1 MCGRNKDLPYT
12 VTVINQYAARM
23 VREDVIS
30 AMATKMPE
38 FFKDE
43 NKQGRRILDKAEKLA
58 TEREDQY
65 IQSVCNEYELPL
77 FDVPTDVNTFE

>member
-1 MCGRNKDLPYT
+1 
-12 VTVINQYAARM
+12 M

-30 AMATKMPE
+30 AMSTKMPE

-43 NKQGRRILDKAEKLA
+43 SKQGRRILDKAEKLA

-65 IQSVCNEYELPL
+65 I
-77 FDVPTDVNTFE
+77 

>member
-1 MCGRNKDLPYT
+1 
-12 VTVINQYAARM
+12 M

-65 IQSVCNEYELPL
+65 I
-77 FDVPTDVNTFE
+77 